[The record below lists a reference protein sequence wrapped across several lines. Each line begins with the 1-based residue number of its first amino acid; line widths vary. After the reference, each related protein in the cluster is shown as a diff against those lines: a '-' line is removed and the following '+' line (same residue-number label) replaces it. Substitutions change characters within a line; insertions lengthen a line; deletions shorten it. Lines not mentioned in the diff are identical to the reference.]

1 MAGTQEICFN
11 VCVTDPSVTQEAIY
25 TDPRL
30 AYCFRETFDPTN
42 YTTKSQLDGP
52 VRAAARPP
60 WPPTHC
66 CLRRVG
72 RRGNR
77 GAQR

>member
-30 AYCFRETFDPTN
+30 AYCFRET
-42 YTTKSQLDGP
+42 
-52 VRAAARPP
+52 
-60 WPPTHC
+60 
-66 CLRRVG
+66 
-72 RRGNR
+72 
-77 GAQR
+77 